1 MSAATLQL
9 RCLYWTNFRGFKRA
23 SARVAIIAL
32 ALFDF
37 DRVEIYPAAVADMCG
52 RYPAAGINGSI
63 RP

>member
-37 DRVEIYPAAVADMCG
+37 DRVVYPAAVADMGG